1 MPSDTVT
8 NELMLELTRKVA
20 TLELRATILEQLLT
34 SVLRSSGIGEASL
47 NVLKAQR
54 DAQAKTPEH
63 REAYRVVIEMLSL

>member
-1 MPSDTVT
+1 MPTDTVT
-8 NELMLELTRKVA
+8 SQRLLELTRKVE

-34 SVLRSSGIGEASL
+34 TVLRSSGVGKASL
-47 NVLKAQR
+47 DILKAQR